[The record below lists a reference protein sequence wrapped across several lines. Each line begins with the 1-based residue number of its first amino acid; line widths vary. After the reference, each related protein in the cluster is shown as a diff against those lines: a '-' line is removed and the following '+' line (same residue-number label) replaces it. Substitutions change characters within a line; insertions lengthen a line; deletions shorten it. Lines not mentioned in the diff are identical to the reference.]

1 VTDYTALKPGDFV
14 YFVEGSIWT
23 PCWIQKIDGDI
34 DLDEY
39 ELAVAQPFAIA
50 FGTDKFTLSQSP
62 ELYYSG
68 YSGMWRFY
76 SKKDFQKYYPYRL
89 VILYFLNTILFPV
102 WLGKKVL
109 RIDWGE

>member
-1 VTDYTALKPGDFV
+1 MTDYTDLKPGDFV

-23 PCWIQKIDGDI
+23 PCWIQNIDRNVDPN
-34 DLDEY
+34 EY

-50 FGTDKFTLSQSP
+50 FGTDKFTVSRSP
-62 ELYYSG
+62 EFY
-68 YSGMWRFY
+68 YSGMWHFY

-109 RIDWGE
+109 SIHQGEGK